1 MTEISEIVGRVGFP
15 IVIALI
21 LILDTGRRLERLTR
35 AVSDLVRVVRNGGG
49 MRLCRSRRGG
59 RSRR

>member
-21 LILDTGRRLERLTR
+21 LILDTGRRLDRLTH

-49 MRLCRSRRGG
+49 LRLCRSRRDD
-59 RSRR
+59 RSRK

>member
-21 LILDTGRRLERLTR
+21 LMLDTGRRLDRLTH
-35 AVSDLVRVVRNGGG
+35 AVSDLVRAVRNGGG
-49 MRLCRSRRGG
+49 MRLCRSCRGG

>member
-21 LILDTGRRLERLTR
+21 LILDTGRRLDRLTH
-35 AVSDLVRVVRNGGG
+35 AVTDLVRAVRDGGG
-49 MRLCRSRRGG
+49 VRVCRSRRGG